1 MTHVL
6 VEAARNTRTATV
18 KRTKKLKNT
27 KMENIFDVV
36 VIGAGPGGYVA
47 AIRASQLGFKTAVV
61 EKAELGGV
69 CLNWGCIPTKALLKS
84 AQVYNYTKHLA
95 DYGVELRN
103 ADGTP
108 VEADAVVSYADIK
121 KVVER
126 ERGVSAQ
133 MSKGIEFLFKKNNIT
148 VLKGEAKILSGSA
161 VEVKPAEGDAYTV
174 EAKHIIV
181 ATGSRP
187 NSLPFAPI
195 DGEKIISY
203 RQALVPETLP
213 KSMAIIGSGAIGS
226 EFTYFYRSMG
236 VDVTLIEFMDQIVP
250 LEDKDVADQLSRSF
264 RKMGIKVMVSSG
276 VKAIDTTG
284 EGCKLSIETKKGM
297 VELEVDR
304 VLSAVGVVPN
314 TQGIGL
320 EELGVEMNRGKIV
333 VDDFYR
339 TNVPGIYAI
348 GDVIAT
354 PALAH
359 VASAEGIACV
369 EKIAGMDVAPVNYNN
384 IPGATYTSPE
394 IASVGLTEKK
404 VKEQGIEYKVG
415 KFPFTASGKATT
427 AGEKDGFV
435 KLIIDANTDKI
446 LGAHMIGANV
456 TEMLSGIVLARNV
469 GATAKDIIKTIHPHP
484 TMSEAIMEAAAAAHG
499 EVIHM

>member
-1 MTHVL
+1 
-6 VEAARNTRTATV
+6 
-18 KRTKKLKNT
+18 
-27 KMENIFDVV
+27 MENIFDLV

-47 AIRASQLGFKTAVV
+47 AIRASQLGFKTAVI

-69 CLNWGCIPTKALLKS
+69 CLNWGCIPTKALMKS
-84 AQVYNYTKHLA
+84 AQIYNYTKHLA
-95 DYGVELRN
+95 DYGVELHH
-103 ADGTP
+103 AAGTE
-108 VEADAVVSYADIK
+108 VEQGSIVPFADIK

-126 ERGVSAQ
+126 ERGISAS
-133 MSKGIEFLFKKNNIT
+133 MSKGIEFLFKKNSIT
-148 VLKGEAKILSGSA
+148 VINGSAKLLSGHKI
-161 VEVKPAEGDAYTV
+161 EVTPAEGDVTEV

-181 ATGSRP
+181 ATGARA

-203 RQALVPETLP
+203 RHALVPETLP
-213 KSMAIIGSGAIGS
+213 ASMAIIGSGAIGS
-226 EFTYFYRSMG
+226 EFAFFYRSMG
-236 VDVTLIEFMDQIVP
+236 VEVHLIEFMDQIVP
-250 LEDKDVADQLSRSF
+250 LEDEEVAAQLSRSF

-276 VKAIDTTG
+276 VKAIDTTSD
-284 EGCKLSIETKKGM
+284 GCKLTIETKKGI
-297 VELEVDR
+297 VELVVDR
-304 VLSAVGVVPN
+304 VLSAVGVLPN
-314 TQGIGL
+314 TNGIGL
-320 EELGVEMNRGKIV
+320 EEIGVQMNRGRID
-333 VDDFYR
+333 VDKYFK
-339 TNVPGIYAI
+339 TNVDGVYAI

-369 EKIAGMDVAPVNYNN
+369 EKIAGMEVDPIDYSN

-404 VKEQGIEYKVG
+404 VKEQGIAYKVG

-435 KLIIDANTDKI
+435 KLIIDEQTDKI
-446 LGAHMIGANV
+446 LGAHLIGANV
-456 TEMLSGIVLARNV
+456 TEMLSGIVLARNL
-469 GATAKDIIKTIHPHP
+469 GATAKSIIKTIHPHP

>member
-1 MTHVL
+1 
-6 VEAARNTRTATV
+6 
-18 KRTKKLKNT
+18 
-27 KMENIFDVV
+27 MENTFDIV

-47 AIRASQLGFKTAVV
+47 AIRASQLGFNTAVI

-108 VEADAVVSYADIK
+108 VEEGAVVSYADIR

-133 MSKGIEFLFKKNNIT
+133 MSKGIEFLFKKNKIT
-148 VLKGEAKILSGSA
+148 VLKGTAKVLSGST
-161 VEVKPAEGDAYTV
+161 VEVTPEDEAAYVV

-314 TQGIGL
+314 TNGIGL

-333 VDDFYR
+333 VDDFFR

-369 EKIAGMDVAPVNYNN
+369 EKIAGMDVAPVDYTN
-384 IPGATYTSPE
+384 IPSATYTSPE

-404 VKEQGIEYKVG
+404 VKEMGIEYKVG

-435 KLIIDANTDKI
+435 KLIIDAATDKI
-446 LGAHMIGANV
+446 LGAHLIGANV

>member
-1 MTHVL
+1 
-6 VEAARNTRTATV
+6 
-18 KRTKKLKNT
+18 
-27 KMENIFDVV
+27 MENIFDVV

-69 CLNWGCIPTKALLKS
+69 CLNWGCIPTKALMKS

-103 ADGTP
+103 ADGSP

-148 VLKGEAKILSGSA
+148 VLKGEAKILSSSA

-195 DGEKIISY
+195 DGEKMISY

-304 VLSAVGVVPN
+304 VLSAVGVIPN
-314 TQGIGL
+314 TNGIGL
-320 EELGVEMNRGKIV
+320 EELGIEMNRGKIV
-333 VDDFYR
+333 VDDFFR

-369 EKIAGMDVAPVNYNN
+369 EKIAGMDVAPVNYGN

-394 IASVGLTEKK
+394 IASAGVS
-404 VKEQGIEYKVG
+404 
-415 KFPFTASGKATT
+415 ASFLKQ
-427 AGEKDGFV
+427 V
-435 KLIIDANTDKI
+435 STD
-446 LGAHMIGANV
+446 
-456 TEMLSGIVLARNV
+456 S
-469 GATAKDIIKTIHPHP
+469 
-484 TMSEAIMEAAAAAHG
+484 
-499 EVIHM
+499 

>member
-1 MTHVL
+1 
-6 VEAARNTRTATV
+6 
-18 KRTKKLKNT
+18 
-27 KMENIFDVV
+27 MENTFDVV

-47 AIRASQLGFKTAVV
+47 AIRASQLGFNTAVI

-108 VEADAVVSYADIK
+108 VEEGSVVSYADIR

-133 MSKGIEFLFKKNNIT
+133 MSKGIEFLFKKNKIT
-148 VLKGEAKILSGSA
+148 VLKGTAKVLSGST
-161 VEVKPAEGDAYTV
+161 VEVTPEVEAAYVV

-314 TQGIGL
+314 TNGIGL

-333 VDDFYR
+333 VDDFFR

-369 EKIAGMDVAPVNYNN
+369 EKIAGMDVAPVDYTN

-404 VKEQGIEYKVG
+404 VKEMGIEYKVG

-435 KLIIDANTDKI
+435 KLIIDAATDKI
-446 LGAHMIGANV
+446 LGAHLIGANV

>member
-1 MTHVL
+1 
-6 VEAARNTRTATV
+6 
-18 KRTKKLKNT
+18 
-27 KMENIFDVV
+27 MENKFDIV

-47 AIRASQLGFKTAVV
+47 AIRASQLGFNTAVI

-103 ADGTP
+103 ADGSP

-133 MSKGIEFLFKKNNIT
+133 MSKGIEFLFKKNKIT
-148 VLKGEAKILSGSA
+148 VLKGTAKILSGSQ
-161 VEVKPAEGDAYTV
+161 VEVTPEAEAVYTV
-174 EAKHIIV
+174 EADHIIV

-304 VLSAVGVVPN
+304 VLSAVGVIPN
-314 TQGIGL
+314 TNGIGL

-333 VDDFYR
+333 VDDFFR

-369 EKIAGMDVAPVNYNN
+369 EKIAGMDVQPVDYSN

-404 VKEQGIEYKVG
+404 VKEMGIEYKVG

-446 LGAHMIGANV
+446 LGAHLIGANV

>member
-1 MTHVL
+1 
-6 VEAARNTRTATV
+6 
-18 KRTKKLKNT
+18 
-27 KMENIFDVV
+27 MENTFDIV

-47 AIRASQLGFKTAVV
+47 AIRASQLGFNTAVI

-108 VEADAVVSYADIK
+108 VEEGAVVSYADIR

-133 MSKGIEFLFKKNNIT
+133 MSKGIEFLFKKNKIT
-148 VLKGEAKILSGSA
+148 VLKGTAKVLSGST
-161 VEVKPAEGDAYTV
+161 VEVTPEAEAAYVV

-314 TQGIGL
+314 TNGIGL

-333 VDDFYR
+333 VDDFFR

-369 EKIAGMDVAPVNYNN
+369 EKIAGMDVAPVDYTN

-404 VKEQGIEYKVG
+404 VKEMGIEYKVG

-435 KLIIDANTDKI
+435 KLIIDAATDKI
-446 LGAHMIGANV
+446 LGAHLIGANV